1 MIRPQGGSVFDLMRQ
16 SMSLFE
22 NDEYQWRETYF
33 ILFRE
38 PQQLT
43 AARMEQELKQID
55 PRYIVRDVRA
65 SESGGL
71 ESVTV
76 EAPDD
81 YSAMD
86 ISLVRGEEVD
96 EQTHELVKELLRNA
110 TSAREKEQIRQL
122 KQYHCRYDVYHFE
135 QLVFVGREDE
145 DGDGEGDDFMDP
157 GAVLT
162 VMQKIA
168 ELCDGIVVDPQTYTI
183 L

>member
-1 MIRPQGGSVFDLMRQ
+1 
-16 SMSLFE
+16 MSLFE

-38 PQQLT
+38 QDQPT
-43 AARMEQELKQID
+43 AARMEQALKRID
-55 PRYIVRDVRA
+55 PRYVVRDVRA
-65 SESGGL
+65 DEQQRFESL
-71 ESVTV
+71 TL

-86 ISLVRGEEVD
+86 VSLVCGDEVV
-96 EQTHELVKELLRNA
+96 EQTAELMKELLRSA
-110 TSAREKEQIRQL
+110 TTAEEKKRIRQL
-122 KQYHCRYDVYHFE
+122 EEYRCRYDIYHFE
-135 QLVFVGREDE
+135 QLVFVGREEDDDE
-145 DGDGEGDDFMDP
+145 SDDFLDP

-168 ELCDGIVVDPQTYTI
+168 ELCHGVVIDPQSYTI